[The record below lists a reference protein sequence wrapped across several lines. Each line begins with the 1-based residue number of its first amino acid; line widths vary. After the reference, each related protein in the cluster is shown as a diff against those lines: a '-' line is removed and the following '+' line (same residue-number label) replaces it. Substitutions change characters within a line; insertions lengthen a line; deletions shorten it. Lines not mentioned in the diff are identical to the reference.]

1 MIPTN
6 HEMSK
11 KWPLKAKT
19 HNQYTNWTVIRQRI
33 LVLND
38 NEKNWI
44 EMKKMMKNRQTE
56 KKFKQQVVR
65 PTFGGKGLKSQ
76 KEPRFVTHKNIL
88 GVFIDD
94 DNDLSPA
101 PDVPLMLLTTAEGD
115 NLESEEAINNGSS
128 GINEQN
134 TSNEYEEDQQY
145 NKPIFI
151 HGTLVACWMD
161 NRMVFCV
168 STVHRIGQTIKRCIR
183 KPRVTPKNKA
193 HVDKVWGDK
202 GKMHIEIPRLI
213 DDYNHH
219 TT

>member
-1 MIPTN
+1 M
-6 HEMSK
+6 
-11 KWPLKAKT
+11 
-19 HNQYTNWTVIRQRI
+19 
-33 LVLND
+33 
-38 NEKNWI
+38 
-44 EMKKMMKNRQTE
+44 
-56 KKFKQQVVR
+56 
-65 PTFGGKGLKSQ
+65 
-76 KEPRFVTHKNIL
+76 
-88 GVFIDD
+88 
-94 DNDLSPA
+94 SPA
-101 PDVPLMLLTTAEGD
+101 PDVPLMLVTTAEGH

-213 DDYNHH
+213 DDYNHWMGGVDLSDQH
-219 TT
+219 ISYYHPNLRCRRNWIPIFPR